1 MGQLVAACET
11 QLAKPIT
18 IDFAPD
24 GLVLAAQSK
33 RERDTIVQLWNVTG
47 EKLDEKSI
55 PIESPERLAFSP
67 NGQMLVSG
75 GWLGAR
81 LWDVTPEGLQDRG
94 WLTTEASAYAV
105 AFSQDSA
112 LALGCADQTIRV
124 WDLKNQ
130 FEMERLLHTSLV
142 SAVAFS
148 PDGQWIASASSD
160 GILRLGDCNTGTL
173 LVERRASAMEDSPG
187 GVTCVA
193 FSPDAKTLVSGGDH
207 SELYF
212 WNMDRWSQDW
222 AGYEPQK
229 CKGPAVVTSLAF
241 ASNDRLACGGGVTW
255 SHLGSLTLWDLS
267 RQPPEQTHAMECP
280 ETVRCVAYSPDAEQI
295 AITYKFMRGDHPR
308 SERGHAGSAIRI
320 PGAFQQGY
328 SPSFYA
334 GRHSADYRQRRWH
347 GAFLGSSLRQ
357 TGWHAACWSASAEP
371 GDVSRWQHIADAGPS
386 PDGWIRQWRAAP

>member
-1 MGQLVAACET
+1 MPGIDDLSNAVISRDERLLAGVRTDGTIEIREVSTGQLVAACET

-33 RERDTIVQLWNVTG
+33 RERDTIVQLWSVTG

-148 PDGQWIASASSD
+148 PD
-160 GILRLGDCNTGTL
+160 NETL
-173 LVERRASAMEDSPG
+173 AAATRD
-187 GVTCVA
+187 
-193 FSPDAKTLVSGGDH
+193 
-207 SELYF
+207 
-212 WNMDRWSQDW
+212 N
-222 AGYEPQK
+222 
-229 CKGPAVVTSLAF
+229 VV
-241 ASNDRLACGGGVTW
+241 
-255 SHLGSLTLWDLS
+255 HLWD
-267 RQPPEQTHAMECP
+267 
-280 ETVRCVAYSPDAEQI
+280 
-295 AITYKFMRGDHPR
+295 
-308 SERGHAGSAIRI
+308 
-320 PGAFQQGY
+320 
-328 SPSFYA
+328 A
-334 GRHSADYRQRRWH
+334 GRWRGKAAVRTATHYFSALAVGPQGEVATPEIIEDASVLGLWQPQFTAKRELWTVKKGAHRWLSYFARWTVDCLRKQRWNP
-347 GAFLGSSLRQ
+347 
-357 TGWHAACWSASAEP
+357 AA
-371 GDVSRWQHIADAGPS
+371 GRL
-386 PDGWIRQWRAAP
+386 